1 MPVSADTQA
10 LRQSLR
16 MAELSDYARR
26 IVASAHL

>member
-1 MPVSADTQA
+1 MHVFADAQA